1 MTNTFHKV
9 DTEKWTKEIK
19 EYDNKR
25 KNLEWGKNEK
35 PELITTK
42 KVKEAENFYDPIL
55 QKYKD
60 KKIEEKEKKTEKEN
74 MINNLAKTKDNQMRI
89 EQTYDLVN
97 LQDKLNEFK
106 EDPNYPREKSQ
117 RIRKNVEGTNVK
129 YNILSNENFAK
140 HHFDKPEKRPQV
152 NGDVNNI
159 FLIQLNL
166 ILKLSLLFFILMS

>member
-1 MTNTFHKV
+1 MTNTFHKL
-9 DTEKWTKEIK
+9 DKEKWTKEIK
-19 EYDNKR
+19 EYDHKR

-60 KKIEEKEKKTEKEN
+60 KQIEEQVKKTEKEN

-89 EQTYDLVN
+89 EQTYDLIN
-97 LQDKLNEFK
+97 LHDKLKEFK
-106 EDPNYPREKSQ
+106 QDPNYPREKSQ
-117 RIRKNVEGTNVK
+117 RVRKNVEGTNVK

-140 HHFDKPEKRPQV
+140 HHFDKPEKRPHFD
-152 NGDVNNI
+152 NDV
-159 FLIQLNL
+159 
-166 ILKLSLLFFILMS
+166 FI